1 MHENQATD
9 TLPDLL
15 GAVPAI
21 ESVDLKAPVVFTR
34 QLAQPD
40 RVHPSGLSLPIISPK
55 EISRRQ
61 IRLKKI
67 VFKMWLLWIILIR
80 FILSRG
86 LAQGSHM
93 KLKDAN
99 ASQGTHITAIGRRKI
114 PRSQK
119 KKVSS
124 KAKRCD

>member
-15 GAVPAI
+15 GDVPAI
-21 ESVDLKAPVVFTR
+21 DSVDLKAPVVFTR
-34 QLAQPD
+34 QLGQPD
-40 RVHPSGLSLPIISPK
+40 RVHPSG
-55 EISRRQ
+55 
-61 IRLKKI
+61 KKFH
-67 VFKMWLLWIILIR
+67 VAKFDCKKLFFKMWLLWIILIR

-99 ASQGTHITAIGRRKI
+99 VSQGTDVTAIGRRKI

-124 KAKRCD
+124 

>member
-1 MHENQATD
+1 
-9 TLPDLL
+9 
-15 GAVPAI
+15 
-21 ESVDLKAPVVFTR
+21 
-34 QLAQPD
+34 
-40 RVHPSGLSLPIISPK
+40 
-55 EISRRQ
+55 
-61 IRLKKI
+61 
-67 VFKMWLLWIILIR
+67 MWLLWIILIR

-99 ASQGTHITAIGRRKI
+99 VSQGTHVTANGRQNI

-124 KAKRCD
+124 